1 MKISLV
7 IPFYN
12 AMPML
17 GDLTESICR
26 NMAELEDPHSFE
38 FVFINDGSTDDYVKL
53 LDEFSEKFPTVKI
66 ITQENG
72 GVAKAR
78 NNGIKAATGD
88 YIWFVDADD
97 MIEEHAFVS
106 IIDALDEAEMPDI
119 MFCDCKGYED
129 QHNYY
134 HSFSYKYSDHMNGVI
149 RIENEEDR
157 SRVYD
162 MLFGKLRI
170 NYAIWYQLFR
180 RELLIKNNIYFDTKL
195 KTSEDMDFKFKT
207 LSNARSVM
215 GIDACTYIYR
225 FPNNART
232 SLSKSEITSDQLTLL
247 CDMYSAWYD
256 RFAEMNS
263 RVSPETGGYSVMKN
277 KFALLV
283 NSTYKLLRI
292 REDETAKSYFV
303 EKEPYLAEVYK
314 TNQEYLDWVTEE
326 IKKGNYSVI

>member
-1 MKISLV
+1 MRISLV

-12 AMPML
+12 AMPLL

-26 NMAELEDPHSFE
+26 NMAEIEDSNLFE
-38 FVFINDGSTDDYVKL
+38 FVFINDGSTDDYANL
-53 LDEFSEKFPTVKI
+53 LDEFSKKFPLVKI
-66 ITQENG
+66 ISQENG

-97 MIEEHAFVS
+97 MIDEHAFRN
-106 IIDALDEAEMPDI
+106 IIDALDNSELPDI
-119 MFCDCKGYED
+119 VFCDCKGYED
-129 QHNYY
+129 QYNYY
-134 HSFSYKYSDHMNGVI
+134 HSFSYKYSDYMNGVI
-149 RIENEEDR
+149 RIESEDDR

-170 NYAIWYQLFR
+170 NYAIWYQLFK
-180 RELLIKNNIYFDTKL
+180 RELLVERNIYFDTKL
-195 KTSEDMDFKFKT
+195 KTSEDMDYKFKT

-225 FPNNART
+225 LPNDART
-232 SLSKSEITSDQLTLL
+232 SLSKSEITSDQLVLL
-247 CDMYSAWYD
+247 CDMYSGWYD
-256 RFAEMNS
+256 KFNQMNS

-292 REDETAKSYFV
+292 REDETSKNCLA

-326 IKKGNYSVI
+326 IKKGNYTVI